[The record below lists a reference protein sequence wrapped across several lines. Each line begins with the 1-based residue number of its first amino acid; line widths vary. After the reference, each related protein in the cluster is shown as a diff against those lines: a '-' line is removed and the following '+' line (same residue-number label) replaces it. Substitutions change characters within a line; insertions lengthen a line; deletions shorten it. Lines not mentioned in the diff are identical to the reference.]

1 MSVGLF
7 DEKLSKFVSRD
18 LLQNLARKA
27 KPSSPPW
34 PVSLDIKWLKG
45 KSNSYLQNKEFYS
58 FYVIL
63 KRIGYYSA
71 IKKNEFQF

>member
-1 MSVGLF
+1 MIYHGYICLPISIYLF
-7 DEKLSKFVSRD
+7 FDLS
-18 LLQNLARKA
+18 
-27 KPSSPPW
+27 
-34 PVSLDIKWLKG
+34 VSLNIKQLKQ